1 MHAQQNQK
9 SSLRTYITL
18 LEIVKKNLNHTVTQS
33 MRHVVALL
41 LHKNS
46 SVFTKPSPSSCSPS
60 YFVDIKWVK
69 HFTRDQ
75 GLIFHRTWVQTSFL
89 RTSRPFLC
97 LFAATSFPYNQIRQ
111 AISTTEK
118 KITWNLVETLDTHIK
133 QEFLKWNHFHRLKMS
148 KQNKSQCHNNK

>member
-1 MHAQQNQK
+1 MW
-9 SSLRTYITL
+9 LPCFYIRTARCL
-18 LEIVKKNLNHTVTQS
+18 
-33 MRHVVALL
+33 
-41 LHKNS
+41 
-46 SVFTKPSPSSCSPS
+46 TKPSPSSCCPS

-89 RTSRPFLC
+89 HTPPLFLC
-97 LFAATSFPYNQIRQ
+97 FIVATSFLYNQIRQ

-148 KQNKSQCHNNK
+148 KQNKSQCHNNKWYRKSQHHNDILLYIQAFQTKTAFLEAG

>member
-41 LHKNS
+41 LHKNI
-46 SVFTKPSPSSCSPS
+46 SVPYKTFTKFLLSLLFCGYKVSQTLHKGSGSNFSSNLSPNIFFAHSPPFLCF
-60 YFVDIKWVK
+60 FVA
-69 HFTRDQ
+69 
-75 GLIFHRTWVQTSFL
+75 TSFL
-89 RTSRPFLC
+89 
-97 LFAATSFPYNQIRQ
+97 YNQIRQ

-133 QEFLKWNHFHRLKMS
+133 QEFLK
-148 KQNKSQCHNNK
+148 

>member
-33 MRHVVALL
+33 MRHVVPCFYIRTARCL
-41 LHKNS
+41 
-46 SVFTKPSPSSCSPS
+46 TKPSPSSCSPS